1 MGGGRRR
8 GAKARRR
15 GPAENIRW
23 EHSLGMF
30 PWNVPTALSY
40 RFSRPRCRPASRVGR
55 CSSSRVSFGLVMS
68 RSLVGPDRVE
78 LVPQVRAGRG
88 VATVNVS
95 REDKEVFDA
104 VQLWLQQR
112 LGRGLSQW
120 DVFSFLLGEALGNED
135 SPLREAALF
144 PRK

>member
-1 MGGGRRR
+1 
-8 GAKARRR
+8 
-15 GPAENIRW
+15 
-23 EHSLGMF
+23 
-30 PWNVPTALSY
+30 
-40 RFSRPRCRPASRVGR
+40 
-55 CSSSRVSFGLVMS
+55 MS